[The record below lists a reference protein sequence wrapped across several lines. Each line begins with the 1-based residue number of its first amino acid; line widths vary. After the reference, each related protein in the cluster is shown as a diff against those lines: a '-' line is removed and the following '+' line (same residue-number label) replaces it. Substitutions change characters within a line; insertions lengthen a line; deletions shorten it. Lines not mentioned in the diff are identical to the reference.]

1 MGSMTEMHLVPQRAK
16 SSEQTT
22 VMTTGS
28 SLDCLLAAKM
38 AMQMVLMSETSSVRL
53 LEICLV
59 QLTEML
65 KDLSS
70 VYLSAESKAMKMVLM
85 TEMNWVLQMV

>member
-22 VMTTGS
+22 VMTKGS

-38 AMQMVLMSETSSVRL
+38 AMQMELMSEMRL
-53 LEICLV
+53 EQQRDLCLV

-65 KDLSS
+65 KGLSS

-85 TEMNWVLQMV
+85 TGMNWVLQTV

>member
-1 MGSMTEMHLVPQRAK
+1 MPQRAK

-22 VMTTGS
+22 VMTKGS
-28 SLDCLLAAKM
+28 SLDRSLAAKM

-59 QLTEML
+59 PPTEML
-65 KDLSS
+65 KESSS

-85 TEMNWVLQMV
+85 TGMKWVLQMV